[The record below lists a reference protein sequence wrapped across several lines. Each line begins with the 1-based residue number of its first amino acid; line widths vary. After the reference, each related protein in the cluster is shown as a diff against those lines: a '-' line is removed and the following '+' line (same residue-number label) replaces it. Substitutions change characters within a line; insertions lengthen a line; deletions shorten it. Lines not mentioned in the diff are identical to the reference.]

1 MADLVRLKGK
11 IVLSV
16 FLLTLFVSYQVSITM
31 FTHVHY
37 VNGVM
42 VVHSHPSKDK
52 HHAHT
57 ASQIVVLGQLS
68 HILTPKAEAVCVQT
82 AERPLLYVLTTAF
95 RVSFV
100 EGIHLKSLSL
110 RAPPVNG

>member
-1 MADLVRLKGK
+1 MRVKEK
-11 IVLSV
+11 ILLSF
-16 FLLTLFVSYQVSITM
+16 FLLTLFVSYQVSITV

-52 HHAHT
+52 HHTHT
-57 ASQIVVLGQLS
+57 SSQIVVISQLS
-68 HILTPKAEAVCVQT
+68 HFHTPKIEAVCEQVID
-82 AERPLLYVLTTAF
+82 RPLLYYLTYIY
-95 RVSFV
+95 RVPSV
-100 EGIHLKSLSL
+100 EGIHLKNLTL